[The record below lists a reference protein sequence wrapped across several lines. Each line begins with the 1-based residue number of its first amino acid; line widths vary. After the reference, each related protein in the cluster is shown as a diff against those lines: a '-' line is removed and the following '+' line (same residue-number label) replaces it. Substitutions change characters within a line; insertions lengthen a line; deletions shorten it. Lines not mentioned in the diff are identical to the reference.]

1 MADDRETRDAAGDGE
16 QLEFS
21 DLLSHVLDKGVVVS
35 GQVTIAVADI
45 DLMVLDLRL
54 LLSAMETILS
64 RSAADGSPTVRGLA
78 PPIPARTCPG
88 FLGCARR

>member
-1 MADDRETRDAAGDGE
+1 MADDDRDTTGDGE
-16 QLEFS
+16 QLELS

-54 LLSAMETILS
+54 LLSAMETML
-64 RSAADGSPTVRGLA
+64 
-78 PPIPARTCPG
+78 ARTGAASPSRKELTG
-88 FLGCARR
+88 GSSGTSGTILAD